1 MAGVGDLLAAVC
13 APGCPEQ
20 QLLRAAASYGPAVGE
35 QRRPELG
42 ALSIAGAAIVS
53 VLLEEV
59 EGAALAVDDDATQRR
74 ARNAQ
79 TRGSDAGGGARGDC
93 GAVRRGG
100 IRGAARGAAAAGGDQ
115 RDRQGRGDGNDC
127 DLALHGSSFSV
138 RFGCSFG
145 GAPRTEAPQ

>member
-13 APGCPEQ
+13 APDRSEQ
-20 QLLRAAASYGPAVGE
+20 KLPRTGASHGLAVGE
-35 QRRPELG
+35 QRRPEG
-42 ALSIAGAAIVS
+42 RALAIAGAATVS

-79 TRGSDAGGGARGDC
+79 TSGGDTRRGARGDC

-100 IRGAARGAAAAGGDQ
+100 IRGAARGAAAAGGD
-115 RDRQGRGDGNDC
+115 
-127 DLALHGSSFSV
+127 
-138 RFGCSFG
+138 
-145 GAPRTEAPQ
+145 